1 MNHSALGGT
10 WDELQKVLLDK
21 GYLTPEE
28 IAASDSRVARIGEQ
42 IQVRQE
48 NEIDNH
54 RQEDKNH
61 PENYSAFGE
70 NRTAVSLTA
79 SS

>member
-28 IAASDSRVARIGEQ
+28 IAASDSRVARIGKQ
-42 IQVRQE
+42 IRIRQE
-48 NEIDNH
+48 SEPEH
-54 RQEDKNH
+54 HKREDKNR
-61 PENYSAFGE
+61 PESFRTFGG
-70 NRTAVSLTA
+70 NRPAVPLTA